1 MFRPTAEVEMAAY
14 DKMFASNVRAPLF
27 LVGALAP
34 GLVERGRGS
43 IISLSS
49 VAGGVGLA
57 GGAAYG
63 ATKASLEAMTRAWPA
78 EYSASGVRVSAVA
91 PGPVYTPTPLGRRV
105 HHRAGGDDADAP
117 RIASRGDRRGHRVPR
132 VRPRELHHRRDDRR
146 RRWTSSGLD
155 RHDAVWAQAHDDP
168 DHVNHHQGA
177 GHV

>member
-1 MFRPTAEVEMAAY
+1 LRTGARTPGDIDILVNNAGISMFGPTAEVEMAAY

-34 GLVERGRGS
+34 GPVERGRGS

-49 VAGGVGLA
+49 MAGGVGLA

-91 PGPVYTPTPLGRRV
+91 PPPVYKPTPLGRRV
-105 HHRAGGDDADAP
+105 HHRAGRRRRRCVAP
-117 RIASRGDRRGHRVPR
+117 RIPRSSRSSRPSARATSPARRSPSTVDVERSR
-132 VRPRELHHRRDDRR
+132 
-146 RRWTSSGLD
+146 
-155 RHDAVWAQAHDDP
+155 
-168 DHVNHHQGA
+168 
-177 GHV
+177 